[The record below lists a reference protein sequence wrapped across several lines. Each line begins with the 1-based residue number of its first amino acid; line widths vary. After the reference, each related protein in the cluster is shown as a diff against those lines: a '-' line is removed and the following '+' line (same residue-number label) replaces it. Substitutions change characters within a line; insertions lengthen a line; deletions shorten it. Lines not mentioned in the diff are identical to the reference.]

1 MTHRRRFL
9 IDATR
14 VIGAAAAA
22 PLFAADRA
30 LARSLEEV
38 ASATGAGALDGRR
51 PPPEESARRLRSEY
65 LLGPDVVYLNHAS
78 IGTVPRAVHEAHK
91 AYLAVCETNP
101 WLYMWG
107 GAWEA
112 PREAVRVKAAAALG
126 APATDVA
133 ITHNTTEGFNLLAQG
148 LPLGPGDEVLFSSLN
163 HDGASVPFHHHAEA
177 RGYAVRRFP
186 FPIDRVPGLT
196 AEEVVRLHVEQIRPE
211 TRLLAFPHVD
221 NIVGLRHPM
230 AALVAAAH
238 ERGVEYVAVDGAQT
252 AGMLPIEAEASGVDF
267 YATSPHKWV
276 QAPKGLGLLYVR
288 PEKRNELRPMWV
300 TWGQARWSGSARR
313 FEDYGTRNLPELLA
327 LGDALDFQASI
338 GLAAKEARY
347 RHQFERL
354 RDRTDAAANLGW
366 ASPRRWEMGA
376 PLVAIE
382 IEGATSDELSGRM
395 LERGFVFRPFRMQ
408 GLNSV
413 RVSPNMTTS
422 DDEIERF
429 FETCARLLGRSSE

>member
-9 IDATR
+9 LDASR
-14 VIGAAAAA
+14 ALGAAAAA

-30 LARSLEEV
+30 LARSLGE
-38 ASATGAGALDGRR
+38 AAPAPGAGAPDLHRSPAGA
-51 PPPEESARRLRSEY
+51 SARRLRDEY
-65 LLGPDVVYLNHAS
+65 LLGPDVIYLNHAS
-78 IGTVPRAVHEAHK
+78 IGTIPRAVHEAHK

-107 GAWEA
+107 GAWEE
-112 PREAVRVKAAAALG
+112 PREAVREKAGAALG
-126 APATDVA
+126 APAADVA

-163 HDGASVPFHHHAEA
+163 HDGASVPFRHHAEA

-186 FPIDRVPGLT
+186 FPLDRVPGLT
-196 AEEVVRLHVEQIRPE
+196 AEEVVRIHLEQIRPE

-230 AALVAAAH
+230 AELAAAAH

-252 AGMLPIEAEASGVDF
+252 VGMLPVEAEASGVDF

-276 QAPKGLGLLYVR
+276 QAPKGLGLLYLR
-288 PEKRNELRPMWV
+288 PEKRRELRPMWV
-300 TWGQARWSGSARR
+300 TWGQARWGGSARR

-347 RHQFERL
+347 RHQFGRL
-354 RDRTDAAANLGW
+354 RDRKDAASSLRW

-382 IEGATSDELSGRM
+382 VEGAASDELSARM
-395 LERGFVFRPFRMQ
+395 LDRGFVFRAFRTG

-413 RVSPNMTTS
+413 RISPNLMTS
-422 DDEIERF
+422 DEEIERF
-429 FETCARLLGRSSE
+429 FETCDRLLRRSSE